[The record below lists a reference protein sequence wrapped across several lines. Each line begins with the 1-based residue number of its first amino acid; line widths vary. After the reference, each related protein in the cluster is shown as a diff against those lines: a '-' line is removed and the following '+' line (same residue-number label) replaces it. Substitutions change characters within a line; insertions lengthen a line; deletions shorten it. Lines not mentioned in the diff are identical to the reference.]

1 MAVLIAIVVLII
13 DIALAVKFG
22 EIAEKKG
29 YSKTAYG
36 WGVALLGIPMM
47 IMVAALPDIIQRSS
61 LSGEINSLRQQLNSL
76 SAGKTAGA
84 QQGRP
89 SASPASPQ
97 SVHADTN
104 DIPSL

>member
-47 IMVAALPDIIQRSS
+47 IMVAALPDIEQKRLLSKEIGS
-61 LSGEINSLRQQLNSL
+61 LKQQINAL
-76 SAGKTAGA
+76 SAGGTAAA
-84 QQGRP
+84 QQGSS
-89 SASPASPQ
+89 SASPASSQ
-97 SVHADTN
+97 SVHDDVS